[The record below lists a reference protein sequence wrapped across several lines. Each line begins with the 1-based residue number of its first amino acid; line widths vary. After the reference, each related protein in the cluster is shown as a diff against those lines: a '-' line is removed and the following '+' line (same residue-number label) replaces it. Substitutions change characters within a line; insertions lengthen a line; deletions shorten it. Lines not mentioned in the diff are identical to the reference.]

1 MINRMSNQIHINFAK
16 DTTDP
21 CVDCFKTKSTIR
33 KQSLFKTRK
42 PLSYHT
48 HLDDPKANLLLITEK
63 TDFCNLYTVEPRD
76 NFLRKKSKAIFKSND
91 TQSYISNSLYLITPL
106 IHFWLCIVG
115 LILYFRGK
123 LLRQLE
129 SRDLNMSQNKSSY
142 HALCTYSKICKM
154 TNDVTNVRSSSPD
167 LGPLGPSLS
176 WWRRCTGKKGE
187 QIF

>member
-1 MINRMSNQIHINFAK
+1 MHYGPRRWLNQQFGKSNSLSSRLVNLFHITHTWMILKQTCSWSLRRQTFAI
-16 DTTDP
+16 
-21 CVDCFKTKSTIR
+21 CI
-33 KQSLFKTRK
+33 
-42 PLSYHT
+42 PLS
-48 HLDDPKANLLLITEK
+48 PVITFSE
-63 TDFCNLYTVEPRD
+63 
-76 NFLRKKSKAIFKSND
+76 KKSKAIFKSND

-142 HALCTYSKICKM
+142 HALCTYSKICEM
-154 TNDVTNVRSSSPD
+154 TNDVTNVRSFSPD

-187 QIF
+187 QII